1 MLEDVFKLEKALVG
15 VFFVIVKLQ
24 ILRRFVSS
32 SNANT
37 SVASVAGTGLC
48 EMRETS
54 LYLSTDFTKNVVVIY
69 ILQPAGRLV
78 HYNVFQ
84 LQSNKKLII
93 IIFAVFSFLISEI
106 RNKSE
111 AQKYHLD

>member
-15 VFFVIVKLQ
+15 VFFVIKLQ

-37 SVASVAGTGLC
+37 SVASVARTGLC

>member
-1 MLEDVFKLEKALVG
+1 MQNAFNQEKALVEA
-15 VFFVIVKLQ
+15 FSMIVKLQ

-78 HYNVFQ
+78 HYNVF
-84 LQSNKKLII
+84 
-93 IIFAVFSFLISEI
+93 
-106 RNKSE
+106 
-111 AQKYHLD
+111 